1 MNYVENY
8 YTATMNPH
16 APRPV
21 LQESIQC
28 DVCIIGA
35 GFTGLSAG
43 LFLTE
48 AGYDVVLLEAAR
60 VGFGASG
67 RNGGQAVNSYSRD
80 VDVIEQR
87 YGKDTAKML
96 GSMMF
101 EGGDIIRDRID
112 RYAIACDYR
121 PGGIFAAFNSRQMAH
136 LAKQKRPGRA
146 MAIMSWNCW
155 TNGAFG
161 GKSRQNAMSAD
172 YSTNVVRICIH

>member
-16 APRPV
+16 APWPV

-136 LAKQKRPGRA
+136 LAKQKSGL
-146 MAIMSWNCW
+146 
-155 TNGAFG
+155 GALW
-161 GKSRQNAMSAD
+161 QQ
-172 YSTNVVRICIH
+172 